1 MGWGSSLINYF
12 PDLAKCTDPAKC
24 TDLAKCT
31 DPAKCTDLEETALEK
46 YLDNYSS
53 AFLHRF

>member
-12 PDLAKCTDPAKC
+12 P
-24 TDLAKCT
+24 DLAKCT